1 MAVKEIKHEFLIE
14 DLESR
19 VRVDAYIASNI
30 EGLSR
35 SQIASKDSIVL
46 VNNKK
51 VKNSSKVFNGDKI
64 EFTYFQQD
72 LEKLDATDIP
82 LNIIYEDD
90 DIITINKDQGIIVHP
105 GSGNFDS
112 TLVNALA
119 FYLGPAYQ
127 EAFIEDLTQEEEEDD
142 DEVENYKLDILRPGI
157 VHRLDKDTSGS
168 MVVAK
173 NKESYYDLVNQFKDR
188 TTHKSYIAIA
198 KGVFTKRR
206 GRITT
211 NIVRDPK
218 DRKKFKS
225 CSDDEGKNAETT
237 YVVLKQ
243 YEGFALLRVNI
254 HTGRTHQIRV
264 HLSSIN
270 HPVLGDPIYSNPSK
284 RFRNA
289 TLMLHAIKLEITH
302 PKTGERIKFVSP
314 MPDRFKK
321 ILKVLP
327 VFEMEKGQ
335 GEKYYESAVKINNH
349 SHS

>member
-1 MAVKEIKHEFLIE
+1 MAVKEIKSEFLVE

-19 VRVDAYIASNI
+19 IRVDAYIASNI

-35 SQIASKDSIVL
+35 SQVSSKDSIVL

-51 VKNSSKVFNGDKI
+51 VKNSAKIFNGDKV

-72 LEKLDATDIP
+72 LEKIDATDIP

-90 DIITINKDQGIIVHP
+90 DIIAINKDQGLIVHP
-105 GSGNFDS
+105 GAGNFDG
-112 TLVNALA
+112 TLVNALTY
-119 FYLGPAYQ
+119 YLGSSYQ
-127 EAFIEDLTQEEEEDD
+127 EAFAQEEEIVEDE
-142 DEVENYKLDILRPGI
+142 DEDEIQSYKLDPQRPGI

-168 MVVAK
+168 IVVAK
-173 NKESYYDLVNQFKDR
+173 NKDSYYDLVKQFKER
-188 TTHKSYIAIA
+188 TTQKSYIAIA

-206 GRITT
+206 GRINT
-211 NIVRDPK
+211 NIARDPK
-218 DRKKFKS
+218 DRKKFIT
-225 CSDDEGKNAETT
+225 CPDDKGKVADTS

-270 HPVLGDPIYSNPSK
+270 HPVLGDPIYSNTSK
-284 RFRNA
+284 KFRNA
-289 TLMLHAIKLEITH
+289 TLMLHAIKLEIKH
-302 PKTGERIKFVSP
+302 PRTGESIKFVSP

-321 ILKVLP
+321 VLKALP
-327 VFEMEKGQ
+327 SFEVEKGLD
-335 GEKYYESAVKINNH
+335 EKYYESAVKMTRHTH
-349 SHS
+349 S

>member
-1 MAVKEIKHEFLIE
+1 MAIKEIKHEFIIE

-19 VRVDAYIASNI
+19 IRVDAFIASNI

-35 SQIASKDSIVL
+35 SQVASKDSIVL
-46 VNNKK
+46 VNDKK
-51 VKNSSKVFNGDKI
+51 VKNSSKIFNGDRV

-72 LEKLDATDIP
+72 LEKLEATDIP
-82 LNIIYEDD
+82 LNILYEDD
-90 DIITINKDQGIIVHP
+90 DIIAINKDQGIIVHP
-105 GSGNFDS
+105 GSGNFDG

-119 FYLGPAYQ
+119 FHLGSAYQ
-127 EAFIEDLTQEEEEDD
+127 EAFIEDLSEPEEEDE
-142 DEVENYKLDILRPGI
+142 DEIESYKLDPLRPGI

-173 NKESYYDLVNQFKDR
+173 NKESYYDLVKQFKER
-188 TTHKSYIAIA
+188 TTKKSYIAIV

-206 GRITT
+206 GKILS
-211 NIVRDPK
+211 NIIRDPK
-218 DRKKFKS
+218 DRKKFKV
-225 CSDDEGKNAETT
+225 CSDTEGKNAETT

-270 HPVLGDPIYSNPSK
+270 HPVLGDPIYSNISK

-289 TLMLHAIKLEITH
+289 TLMLHAIKLEIIH
-302 PKTGERIKFVSP
+302 PKTGETINFVSP

-327 VFEMEKGQ
+327 SFAIAKGQ
-335 GEKYYESAVKINNH
+335 GEKYYESAVKVISHTH
-349 SHS
+349 S